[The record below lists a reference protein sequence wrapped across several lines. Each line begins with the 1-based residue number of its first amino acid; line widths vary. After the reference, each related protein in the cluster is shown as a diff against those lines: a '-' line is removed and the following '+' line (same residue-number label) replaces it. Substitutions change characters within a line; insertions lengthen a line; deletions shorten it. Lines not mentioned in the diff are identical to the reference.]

1 MANISENTQSPTWA
15 QGIYQIETSDPVLGG
30 ANGIANRQARELAAR
45 TQWLKAEIAKAVQSI
60 GSNKTTTD
68 NSLTLKANAATQI
81 SAGAGLTG
89 GGTLAAHRTIG
100 LATPSTLSGSTT
112 NWVGNGAT
120 GHTHEIARA
129 TPTLAGVAKLVN
141 TLNSTATDA
150 ALTAAQGK
158 VLAEQ
163 ITAAISGSLNL
174 RGTLSTRNL
183 NDLFGTANYGVWD
196 NKANANTTT
205 DKNYPTTKAGTLFV
219 LPSAYQGVQ
228 LYIPFDQSVLYI
240 RHTTN
245 NSNPTTFSTWRSIG
259 EVVNALNDAST
270 TAALTAAMGK
280 KLNDEKLGNTGNQTL
295 SGRLN
300 INNPDQWEKLR
311 FQTKNGYWRLE
322 GDPKGAV
329 NRRLNFNFVEADDPA
344 KQTYIWFP
352 TLTEGIDENVAYQ
365 SWVNS
370 QLSGK
375 LGNTGNQELAGHLV
389 VKYAND
395 WVGVVA
401 HNPTPNKHIFFDGVV
416 NNIPK
421 GGLQII
427 ANDNGAYFVRITATP
442 QGNANQDRRVASV
455 DFHADNIWTNAYGW
469 LHEGFVR
476 AGNGIGQSAKHQI
489 KIGWSADRR
498 LKATVDETDLGGI
511 VTDGVLKPHLDNIN
525 NGIHNHVQ
533 NILGILNNK
542 TSFGDFAVAKTL
554 NGYQRLP
561 NGLIIQWGRINGTLG
576 SMGGRVTFP
585 IAFPN
590 TCFSAVLSQHSHEGG
605 NGFVLRNNAGDRT
618 GFDYGEDVWNGV
630 GRGRAAS
637 ASWIAIGG

>member
-1 MANISENTQSPTWA
+1 MQA
-15 QGIYQIETSDPVLGG
+15 IETQDK
-30 ANGIANRQARELAAR
+30 QFH
-45 TQWLKAEIAKAVQSI
+45 
-60 GSNKTTTD
+60 D
-68 NSLTLKANAATQI
+68 
-81 SAGAGLTG
+81 
-89 GGTLAAHRTIG
+89 
-100 LATPSTLSGSTT
+100 
-112 NWVGNGAT
+112 GNGTTELGTILPAWWLNQIQA
-120 GHTHEIARA
+120 EM
-129 TPTLAGVAKLVN
+129 LAV
-141 TLNSTATDA
+141 
-150 ALTAAQGK
+150 LTAAKVSPSKAKTNQLAEAIGKLLTGSVVDNLTSTNTDKPLSAKQGK
-158 VLAEQ
+158 ALSEQ

-174 RGTLSTRNL
+174 RGALSTRNL

-196 NKANANTTT
+196 NYANVNATLE
-205 DKNYPTTKAGTLFV
+205 KNYPTTKAGTLFV

-270 TAALTAAMGK
+270 TTALTAAMGK

-295 SGRLN
+295 SGSLN

-311 FQTKNGYWRLE
+311 FQTNSGYWRLE
-322 GDPKGAV
+322 GDPKGAA
-329 NRRLNFNFVEADDPA
+329 NRRLNFNFVEADDSA

-352 TLTEGIDENVAYQ
+352 TLTKGIHENVAYQ

-375 LGNTGNQELAGHLV
+375 LGNTGTQELAGHLV

-395 WVGVVA
+395 WVGMVA
-401 HNPTPNKHIFFDGVV
+401 HNPTPNKHAFFDGVV

-442 QGNANQDRRVASV
+442 QGNANQDRRVASA
-455 DFHADNIWTNAYGW
+455 DFYAGSIWTNAYGW

-489 KIGWSADRR
+489 KIGWSNDRR

-511 VTDGVLKPHLDNIN
+511 VTDAVLQPHLDNIN

-533 NILGILNNK
+533 NLLNILNNK
-542 TSFGDFAVAKTL
+542 AERAHFTHTYYPNHYAGAEVW
-554 NGYQRLP
+554 RMP
-561 NGLIIQWGRINGTLG
+561 NGLKITTMQINGAQRG
-576 SMGGRVTFP
+576 SIYYLPEAYQGRF
-585 IAFPN
+585 
-590 TCFSAVLSQHSHEGG
+590 
-605 NGFVLRNNAGDRT
+605 
-618 GFDYGEDVWNGV
+618 
-630 GRGRAAS
+630 
-637 ASWIAIGG
+637 IAIGNDYGGGANAVTTTPIHGTNQIRINASGPTTDVNIIAIGWANNGY

>member
-1 MANISENTQSPTWA
+1 MTNL
-15 QGIYQIETSDPVLGG
+15 QIESRFEEVIPIIETGDKVIGG
-30 ANGIANRQARELAAR
+30 ASGKINQIFKKITDR
-45 TQWLKAEIAKAVQSI
+45 TEWNKTEIAKAMALI
-60 GSNKTTTD
+60 G
-68 NSLTLKANAATQI
+68 ANQQTATQQFVLKNTTLT
-81 SAGAGLTG
+81 AGAGLTG

-158 VLAEQ
+158 VLSEQ

-174 RGTLSTRNL
+174 RGALSTRNL

-196 NKANANTTT
+196 NYANVNATLE
-205 DKNYPTTKAGTLFV
+205 KNYPTTKAGTLFV

-245 NSNPTTFSTWRSIG
+245 NSNPTAFSTWRSIG
-259 EVVNALNDAST
+259 EVVNALNDEST
-270 TAALTAAMGK
+270 TTALSAAMGK

-295 SGRLN
+295 SGSLN

-311 FQTKNGYWRLE
+311 FQTNSGYWRLE
-322 GDPKGAV
+322 GDPKGAA
-329 NRRLNFNFVEADDPA
+329 NRRLNFNFVEADDSA

-352 TLTEGIDENVAYQ
+352 TLTKGTNETVAYQ

-375 LGNTGNQELAGHLV
+375 LGNTGKQELAGHLV
-389 VKYAND
+389 VKYASD
-395 WVGVVA
+395 WVGMVA
-401 HNPTPNKHIFFDGVV
+401 HNPTPNKHAFFDGVV

-427 ANDNGAYFVRITATP
+427 ANDNGAYFTRITATP
-442 QGNANQDRRVASV
+442 QGNANQDRRIGSA
-455 DFHADNIWTNAYGW
+455 DFHADNIWTHAYGW

-476 AGNGIGQSAKHQI
+476 AGNGIGQEAKHQI
-489 KIGWSADRR
+489 KIGWSPADMR

-511 VTDGVLKPHLDNIN
+511 VTDAVLRPHLDNIN

-590 TCFSAVLSQHSHEGG
+590 TCLSAVLSQYSIAGG
-605 NGFVLRNNAGDRT
+605 NGFVLRNSAGDRT
-618 GFDYGEDVWNGV
+618 GFNYGEDVLSNV

>member
-1 MANISENTQSPTWA
+1 MQA
-15 QGIYQIETSDPVLGG
+15 IETQDK
-30 ANGIANRQARELAAR
+30 QFH
-45 TQWLKAEIAKAVQSI
+45 
-60 GSNKTTTD
+60 D
-68 NSLTLKANAATQI
+68 
-81 SAGAGLTG
+81 
-89 GGTLAAHRTIG
+89 
-100 LATPSTLSGSTT
+100 
-112 NWVGNGAT
+112 GNGTTELGTILPAWWLNQIQA
-120 GHTHEIARA
+120 EM
-129 TPTLAGVAKLVN
+129 LAV
-141 TLNSTATDA
+141 
-150 ALTAAQGK
+150 LTAAKVSPSKAKTNQLAEAIGKLLTGSVVDNLTSTNTDKPLSAKQGK
-158 VLAEQ
+158 ALSEQ

-174 RGTLSTRNL
+174 RGALSTRNL

-196 NKANANTTT
+196 NKANVNTTLE
-205 DKNYPTTKAGTLFV
+205 KNYPTTKAGTLFV

-245 NSNPTTFSTWRSIG
+245 NSNPTAFSTWRSIG
-259 EVVNALNDAST
+259 EVVNALNDEST
-270 TAALTAAMGK
+270 TTALSAAMGK

-295 SGRLN
+295 SGSLN

-311 FQTKNGYWRLE
+311 FQTNSGYWRLE
-322 GDPKGAV
+322 GDPKGAA
-329 NRRLNFNFVEADDPA
+329 NRRLNFNFVEADDSA

-352 TLTEGIDENVAYQ
+352 TLTKGTNETVAYQ

-375 LGNTGNQELAGHLV
+375 LGNTGKQELAGHLV
-389 VKYAND
+389 VKYASD
-395 WVGVVA
+395 WVGMVA
-401 HNPTPNKHIFFDGVV
+401 HNPTPNKHAFFDGVV

-427 ANDNGAYFVRITATP
+427 ANDNGAYFTRITATP

-455 DFHADNIWTNAYGW
+455 DFHADNIWTHAYGW

-476 AGNGIGQSAKHQI
+476 AGNGIGQEAKHQI
-489 KIGWSADRR
+489 KIGWSPADMR

-511 VTDGVLKPHLDNIN
+511 VTDAVLRPHLDNIN

-542 TSFGDFAVAKTL
+542 TSYGDFAVAKTL

-576 SMGGRVTFP
+576 AMSGRITFP

-590 TCFSAVLSQHSHEGG
+590 TCFSVVLSQYSIAGG

-637 ASWIAIGG
+637 ASWIAIGS

>member
-1 MANISENTQSPTWA
+1 MTNL
-15 QGIYQIETSDPVLGG
+15 QIESRFEEVIPIIETGDKVIGG
-30 ANGIANRQARELAAR
+30 ASGKINQIFKKITDR
-45 TQWLKAEIAKAVQSI
+45 TEWNKTEIAKAMALI
-60 GSNKTTTD
+60 G
-68 NSLTLKANAATQI
+68 ANQQTATQQFVLKNTTLT
-81 SAGAGLTG
+81 AGAGLTG

-158 VLAEQ
+158 VLSEQ

-174 RGTLSTRNL
+174 RGALSTRNL

-196 NKANANTTT
+196 NYANVNATLE
-205 DKNYPTTKAGTLFV
+205 KNYPTTKAGTLFV

-245 NSNPTTFSTWRSIG
+245 NSNPTAFSTWRSIG
-259 EVVNALNDAST
+259 EVVNALNDEST
-270 TAALTAAMGK
+270 TTALSAAMGK

-295 SGRLN
+295 SGSLN

-311 FQTKNGYWRLE
+311 FQTNSGYWRLE
-322 GDPKGAV
+322 GDPKGAA
-329 NRRLNFNFVEADDPA
+329 NRRLNFNFVEADDSA

-352 TLTEGIDENVAYQ
+352 TLTKGTNETVAYQ

-375 LGNTGNQELAGHLV
+375 LGNTGKQELAGHLV
-389 VKYAND
+389 VKYASD
-395 WVGVVA
+395 WVGMVA
-401 HNPTPNKHIFFDGVV
+401 HNPTPNKHAFFDGVV

-427 ANDNGAYFVRITATP
+427 ANDNGAYFIRITATP

-455 DFHADNIWTNAYGW
+455 DFHADNIWTHAYGW

-476 AGNGIGQSAKHQI
+476 AGNGIGQEAKHQI
-489 KIGWSADRR
+489 KIGWSPADMR
-498 LKATVDETDLGGI
+498 LKATVDETDLGGV
-511 VTDGVLKPHLDNIN
+511 VTDAVLRPHLDNIN

-576 SMGGRVTFP
+576 AMSGRITFP

-590 TCFSAVLSQHSHEGG
+590 TCFSAVLSQYSIAGG
-605 NGFVLRNNAGDRT
+605 NGFVLRNSAGDRT
-618 GFDYGEDVWNGV
+618 GFDYGEDVLSNV

>member
-1 MANISENTQSPTWA
+1 MTNL
-15 QGIYQIETSDPVLGG
+15 QIESRFEEVIPIIETGDKVIGG
-30 ANGIANRQARELAAR
+30 ASGKINQIFKKITDR
-45 TQWLKAEIAKAVQSI
+45 TEWNKTEIAKAMALI
-60 GSNKTTTD
+60 G
-68 NSLTLKANAATQI
+68 ANQQTATQQFVLKNTTLT
-81 SAGAGLTG
+81 AGAGLTG
-89 GGTLAAHRTIG
+89 GGTLAANRTIG

-129 TPTLAGVAKLVN
+129 TPTLAGVVKLVN
-141 TLNSTATDA
+141 TLNSTALDA

-174 RGTLSTRNL
+174 RGALSTRNL

-196 NKANANTTT
+196 NYANVNATLE
-205 DKNYPTTKAGTLFV
+205 KNYPTTKAGTLFV

-245 NSNPTTFSTWRSIG
+245 NSNPTAFSTWRSIG
-259 EVVNALNDAST
+259 EVANTLNDAST
-270 TAALTAAMGK
+270 TVALTAAMGK

-295 SGRLN
+295 SGSLN

-311 FQTKNGYWRLE
+311 FQTNSGYWRLE
-322 GDPKGAV
+322 GDPKGAA
-329 NRRLNFNFVEADDPA
+329 NRRLNFNFVEADDSA

-352 TLTEGIDENVAYQ
+352 TLTKGIHENVAYQ

-375 LGNTGNQELAGHLV
+375 LGNTGTQELAGHLV

-401 HNPTPNKHIFFDGVV
+401 HNPTPNKHAFFDGVV

-427 ANDNGAYFVRITATP
+427 ANDNGAYFIRITATP

-455 DFHADNIWTNAYGW
+455 DFHADNIWTHAYGW

-476 AGNGIGQSAKHQI
+476 AGNGIGQEAKHQI
-489 KIGWSADRR
+489 KIGWSPADMR
-498 LKATVDETDLGGI
+498 LKATVDETDLGGV
-511 VTDGVLKPHLDNIN
+511 VTDAVLRPHLDNIN
-525 NGIHNHVQ
+525 NGIHN
-533 NILGILNNK
+533 K
-542 TSFGDFAVAKTL
+542 TSYGDFAVAKTL

-590 TCFSAVLSQHSHEGG
+590 TCFSAVLSQHHPAGG

-618 GFDYGEDVWNGV
+618 GFDYGEDVLSNV

>member
-1 MANISENTQSPTWA
+1 MTNL
-15 QGIYQIETSDPVLGG
+15 QIESRFEEVIPIIETGDKVIGG
-30 ANGIANRQARELAAR
+30 ASGKINQIFKKITDR
-45 TQWLKAEIAKAVQSI
+45 TEWNKTEIAKAMALI
-60 GSNKTTTD
+60 G
-68 NSLTLKANAATQI
+68 ANQQTATQQFVLKNTTLT
-81 SAGAGLTG
+81 AGAGLTG

-158 VLAEQ
+158 VLSEQ

-174 RGTLSTRNL
+174 RGALSTRNL

-196 NKANANTTT
+196 NKANVNTTLE
-205 DKNYPTTKAGTLFV
+205 KNYPTTKAGTLFV

-245 NSNPTTFSTWRSIG
+245 NSNPTAFSTWRSIG
-259 EVVNALNDAST
+259 EVVNALNDEST
-270 TAALTAAMGK
+270 TTALSAAMGK

-295 SGRLN
+295 SGSLN

-311 FQTKNGYWRLE
+311 FQTNSGYWRLE
-322 GDPKGAV
+322 GDPKGAA
-329 NRRLNFNFVEADDPA
+329 NRRLNFNFVEADDSA

-352 TLTEGIDENVAYQ
+352 TLTKGTNETVAYQ

-375 LGNTGNQELAGHLV
+375 LGNTGKQELAGHLV
-389 VKYAND
+389 VKYASD
-395 WVGVVA
+395 WVGMVA
-401 HNPTPNKHIFFDGVV
+401 HNPTPNKHAFFDGVV

-427 ANDNGAYFVRITATP
+427 ANDNGAYFIRITATP

-455 DFHADNIWTNAYGW
+455 DFHADNIWTHAYGW

-476 AGNGIGQSAKHQI
+476 AGNGIGQEAKHQI
-489 KIGWSADRR
+489 KIGWSPADMR
-498 LKATVDETDLGGI
+498 LKATVDETDLGGV
-511 VTDGVLKPHLDNIN
+511 VTDAVLRPHLDNIN
-525 NGIHNHVQ
+525 NGIHN
-533 NILGILNNK
+533 K
-542 TSFGDFAVAKTL
+542 TSYGDFAVAKTL

-576 SMGGRVTFP
+576 AMSGRITFP

-590 TCFSAVLSQHSHEGG
+590 TCFSAVLSQYSIAGG

-637 ASWIAIGG
+637 ASWIAIGS

>member
-1 MANISENTQSPTWA
+1 M
-15 QGIYQIETSDPVLGG
+15 
-30 ANGIANRQARELAAR
+30 
-45 TQWLKAEIAKAVQSI
+45 
-60 GSNKTTTD
+60 
-68 NSLTLKANAATQI
+68 
-81 SAGAGLTG
+81 
-89 GGTLAAHRTIG
+89 
-100 LATPSTLSGSTT
+100 
-112 NWVGNGAT
+112 
-120 GHTHEIARA
+120 
-129 TPTLAGVAKLVN
+129 
-141 TLNSTATDA
+141 
-150 ALTAAQGK
+150 
-158 VLAEQ
+158 
-163 ITAAISGSLNL
+163 
-174 RGTLSTRNL
+174 
-183 NDLFGTANYGVWD
+183 
-196 NKANANTTT
+196 
-205 DKNYPTTKAGTLFV
+205 
-219 LPSAYQGVQ
+219 
-228 LYIPFDQSVLYI
+228 LYI

-245 NSNPTTFSTWRSIG
+245 NSNPTAFSTWRTIG
-259 EVVNALNDAST
+259 AVANTLNDEST

-295 SGRLN
+295 SGSLN

-311 FQTKNGYWRLE
+311 FQTNSGYWRLE
-322 GDPKGAV
+322 GDPKGAA
-329 NRRLNFNFVEADDPA
+329 NRRLNFNFVEADDSA

-352 TLTEGIDENVAYQ
+352 TLTKGIHENVAYQ

-375 LGNTGNQELAGHLV
+375 LGNTGKQELAGHLV
-389 VKYAND
+389 VKYASD
-395 WVGVVA
+395 WVGMVA
-401 HNPTPNKHIFFDGVV
+401 HNPTPNKHAFFDGVV

-427 ANDNGAYFVRITATP
+427 ANDNGAYFTRITATP
-442 QGNANQDRRVASV
+442 PGNANQDRRIGSV
-455 DFHADNIWTNAYGW
+455 DFHADNIWTYAYGW

-476 AGNGIGQSAKHQI
+476 AGNGIGQAAKHQI
-489 KIGWSADRR
+489 KIGWSADMR

-511 VTDGVLKPHLDNIN
+511 VTDAVLRPHLDNIN

-533 NILGILNNK
+533 NILGLLGNR
-542 TSFGDFAVAKTL
+542 TSYGDFAVAKTL

-605 NGFVLRNNAGDRT
+605 NGFVLRNSVGDRT

-637 ASWIAIGG
+637 ASWIEIGG

>member
-1 MANISENTQSPTWA
+1 MTNL
-15 QGIYQIETSDPVLGG
+15 QIESRFEEVIPIIETGDKVIGG
-30 ANGIANRQARELAAR
+30 ASGKINQIFKKITDR
-45 TQWLKAEIAKAVQSI
+45 TEWNKTEIAKAMALI
-60 GSNKTTTD
+60 G
-68 NSLTLKANAATQI
+68 ANQQTATQQFVLKNTTLT
-81 SAGAGLTG
+81 AGAGLTG

-129 TPTLAGVAKLVN
+129 TPTLAGVVKLVN
-141 TLNSTATDA
+141 TLNSTALDA

-174 RGTLSTRNL
+174 RGALSTRNL
-183 NDLFGTANYGVWD
+183 NDLYGTANYGVWD
-196 NKANANTTT
+196 NYANVNATLE
-205 DKNYPTTKAGTLFV
+205 KNYPTTKAGTLFV

-245 NSNPTTFSTWRSIG
+245 NSNPAVFSTWRSIG
-259 EVVNALNDAST
+259 AVANTLNDEST

-295 SGRLN
+295 SGSLN

-311 FQTKNGYWRLE
+311 FQTNSGYWRLE
-322 GDPKGAV
+322 GDPKGAA
-329 NRRLNFNFVEADDPA
+329 NRRLNFNFVEADDSA

-352 TLTEGIDENVAYQ
+352 TLTKGANETVAYQ

-375 LGNTGNQELAGHLV
+375 LGNTGKQELAGHLV
-389 VKYAND
+389 VKYASD
-395 WVGVVA
+395 WVGMVA
-401 HNPTPNKHIFFDGVV
+401 HNPTPNKHAFFDGVV

-427 ANDNGAYFVRITATP
+427 ANDNGAYFIRITATP

-455 DFHADNIWTNAYGW
+455 DFHADNIWTHAYGW

-476 AGNGIGQSAKHQI
+476 AGNGIGQEAKHQI
-489 KIGWSADRR
+489 KIGWSPADMR
-498 LKATVDETDLGGI
+498 LKATVDETDLGGV
-511 VTDGVLKPHLDNIN
+511 VTDAVLRPHLDNIN
-525 NGIHNHVQ
+525 NGIHN
-533 NILGILNNK
+533 K
-542 TSFGDFAVAKTL
+542 TSYGDFAVAKTL

-576 SMGGRVTFP
+576 AMSGRITFP

-590 TCFSAVLSQHSHEGG
+590 TCFSAVLSQYSIAGG
-605 NGFVLRNNAGDRT
+605 NGFVLRNSAGDRT
-618 GFDYGEDVWNGV
+618 GFDYGEDVLSNV

>member
-1 MANISENTQSPTWA
+1 MTNL
-15 QGIYQIETSDPVLGG
+15 QIESRFEEVIPIIETGDKVIGG
-30 ANGIANRQARELAAR
+30 ASGKINQIFKKITDR
-45 TQWLKAEIAKAVQSI
+45 TEWNKTEIAKAMALI
-60 GSNKTTTD
+60 G
-68 NSLTLKANAATQI
+68 ANQQTATQQFVLKNTTLT
-81 SAGAGLTG
+81 AGAGLTG

-129 TPTLAGVAKLVN
+129 TPTLAGVVKLVN
-141 TLNSTATDA
+141 TLNSTALDT

-174 RGTLSTRNL
+174 RGALSTRNL

-196 NKANANTTT
+196 NKANVNTTLE
-205 DKNYPTTKAGTLFV
+205 KNYPTTKAGTLFV

-245 NSNPTTFSTWRSIG
+245 NSNPTAFSTWRSIG
-259 EVVNALNDAST
+259 EVVNALNDEST

-295 SGRLN
+295 SGSLN

-311 FQTKNGYWRLE
+311 FQTNGGYWRLE
-322 GDPKGAV
+322 GDPKGAA
-329 NRRLNFNFVEADDPA
+329 NRRLNFNFVEADDSA

-352 TLTEGIDENVAYQ
+352 TLTKGIHENVAYQ

-375 LGNTGNQELAGHLV
+375 LGNTGTQELAGHLV

-401 HNPTPNKHIFFDGVV
+401 HNPTPNKHMFFDGVV

-427 ANDNGAYFVRITATP
+427 ANDNGAYFTRITATP
-442 QGNANQDRRVASV
+442 QGNANQDRRVGSA
-455 DFHADNIWTNAYGW
+455 DFHADNIWTHAYGW

-476 AGNGIGQSAKHQI
+476 AGNGIGQEAKHQI
-489 KIGWSADRR
+489 KIGWSPADMR
-498 LKATVDETDLGGI
+498 LKATVDDVDLGGI
-511 VTDGVLKPHLDNIN
+511 VTDAVLRPHLDNIN

-576 SMGGRVTFP
+576 AMGGRVTFP

-590 TCFSAVLSQHSHEGG
+590 TCFSAVLSQYSIAGG
-605 NGFVLRNNAGDRT
+605 NGFVLRNSAGDRT
-618 GFDYGEDVWNGV
+618 GFDYGEDVLSNV

>member
-1 MANISENTQSPTWA
+1 MQA
-15 QGIYQIETSDPVLGG
+15 IETQDK
-30 ANGIANRQARELAAR
+30 QFH
-45 TQWLKAEIAKAVQSI
+45 
-60 GSNKTTTD
+60 D
-68 NSLTLKANAATQI
+68 
-81 SAGAGLTG
+81 
-89 GGTLAAHRTIG
+89 
-100 LATPSTLSGSTT
+100 
-112 NWVGNGAT
+112 GNGTTELGTILPAWWLNQIQA
-120 GHTHEIARA
+120 EM
-129 TPTLAGVAKLVN
+129 LAV
-141 TLNSTATDA
+141 
-150 ALTAAQGK
+150 LTAAKVSPSKAKTNQLAEAIGKLLTGSVVDNLTSTNTDKPLSAKQGK
-158 VLAEQ
+158 ALSEQ
-163 ITAAISGSLNL
+163 IAAAISGSLNL
-174 RGTLSTRNL
+174 RGALSTRNL

-196 NKANANTTT
+196 NKANVNTTLE
-205 DKNYPTTKAGTLFV
+205 KNYPTTKAGTLFV

-245 NSNPTTFSTWRSIG
+245 NSNPTAFSTWRSIG
-259 EVVNALNDAST
+259 EVVNALNDEST
-270 TAALTAAMGK
+270 TTALSAAMGK

-295 SGRLN
+295 SGSLN

-311 FQTKNGYWRLE
+311 FQTNSGYWRLE
-322 GDPKGAV
+322 GDPKGAA
-329 NRRLNFNFVEADDPA
+329 NRRLNFNFVEADDSA

-352 TLTEGIDENVAYQ
+352 TLTKGIHENVAYQ

-375 LGNTGNQELAGHLV
+375 LGNTGTQELAGHLV

-401 HNPTPNKHIFFDGVV
+401 HNPTPNKHAFFDGVV

-427 ANDNGAYFVRITATP
+427 ANDNGAYFTRITATP
-442 QGNANQDRRVASV
+442 PGNANQDRRIGSV
-455 DFHADNIWTNAYGW
+455 DFHADNIWTYAYGW

-476 AGNGIGQSAKHQI
+476 AGNGIGQEAKHQI
-489 KIGWSADRR
+489 KIGWSPADMR
-498 LKATVDETDLGGI
+498 LKATVDETDLGGV
-511 VTDGVLKPHLDNIN
+511 VTDAVLRPHLDNIN
-525 NGIHNHVQ
+525 NGIHN
-533 NILGILNNK
+533 K
-542 TSFGDFAVAKTL
+542 TSYGDFAVAKTL

-576 SMGGRVTFP
+576 AMSGRVTFP

-590 TCFSAVLSQHSHEGG
+590 TCFSAVLSQYSIAGG

-618 GFDYGEDVWNGV
+618 GFDYGEDVLSNV

-637 ASWIAIGG
+637 ASWIAIGS

>member
-1 MANISENTQSPTWA
+1 MTNL
-15 QGIYQIETSDPVLGG
+15 QIESRFEEVIPIIETGDKVIGG
-30 ANGIANRQARELAAR
+30 ASGKINQIFKKITDR
-45 TQWLKAEIAKAVQSI
+45 TEWNKTEIAKAMALI
-60 GSNKTTTD
+60 G
-68 NSLTLKANAATQI
+68 ANQQTATQQFVLKNTTLT
-81 SAGAGLTG
+81 AGAGLTG
-89 GGTLAAHRTIG
+89 GGTLAANRTIG

-129 TPTLAGVAKLVN
+129 TPTLAGVVKLVN
-141 TLNSTATDA
+141 TLNSTALDA

-174 RGTLSTRNL
+174 RGALGSRNL
-183 NDLFGTANYGVWD
+183 NDLFGTANYGVWG
-196 NKANANTTT
+196 NAANTHTTT

-295 SGRLN
+295 SGSLN

-311 FQTKNGYWRLE
+311 FQTNSGYWRLE
-322 GDPKGAV
+322 GDPKGAA
-329 NRRLNFNFVEADDPA
+329 NRRLNFNFVEADDSA

-352 TLTEGIDENVAYQ
+352 TLTKGIHENVAYQ

-375 LGNTGNQELAGHLV
+375 LGNTGTQELAGHLV

-395 WVGVVA
+395 WVGMVA
-401 HNPTPNKHIFFDGVV
+401 HNPTPNKHAFFDGVV
-416 NNIPK
+416 NNVPK

-442 QGNANQDRRVASV
+442 QGNANQDRRVASA
-455 DFHADNIWTNAYGW
+455 DFYAGSIWTNAYGW

-476 AGNGIGQSAKHQI
+476 AGNGIGQLAKHQI
-489 KIGWSADRR
+489 KIGWSPADMR

-511 VTDGVLKPHLDNIN
+511 VTDAVLRPHLDNIN
-525 NGIHNHVQ
+525 NGIHS
-533 NILGILNNK
+533 K

-590 TCFSAVLSQHSHEGG
+590 TCFSAVLSQYSIAGG
-605 NGFVLRNNAGDRT
+605 NGFVLRNSAGDRT
-618 GFDYGEDVWNGV
+618 GFDYGEDVLSNV

>member
-1 MANISENTQSPTWA
+1 MQA
-15 QGIYQIETSDPVLGG
+15 IETQDK
-30 ANGIANRQARELAAR
+30 QFH
-45 TQWLKAEIAKAVQSI
+45 
-60 GSNKTTTD
+60 D
-68 NSLTLKANAATQI
+68 
-81 SAGAGLTG
+81 
-89 GGTLAAHRTIG
+89 
-100 LATPSTLSGSTT
+100 
-112 NWVGNGAT
+112 GNGTTELGTILPAWWLNQIQA
-120 GHTHEIARA
+120 EM
-129 TPTLAGVAKLVN
+129 LAV
-141 TLNSTATDA
+141 
-150 ALTAAQGK
+150 LTAAKVSPSKAKTNQLAEAIGKLLTGSVVDNLTSTNTDKPLSAKQGK
-158 VLAEQ
+158 ALSEQ

-174 RGTLSTRNL
+174 RGALSTRNL

-196 NKANANTTT
+196 NKANVNTTLE
-205 DKNYPTTKAGTLFV
+205 KNYPTTK
-219 LPSAYQGVQ
+219 GVQ

-270 TAALTAAMGK
+270 TTALTAAMGK

-295 SGRLN
+295 SGSLN

-311 FQTKNGYWRLE
+311 FQTNSGYWRLE
-322 GDPKGAV
+322 GDPKGAA
-329 NRRLNFNFVEADDPA
+329 NRRLNFNFVEADDSA

-352 TLTEGIDENVAYQ
+352 TLTKGTNETVAYQ

-375 LGNTGNQELAGHLV
+375 LGNTGKQELAGHLV
-389 VKYAND
+389 VKYASD
-395 WVGVVA
+395 WVGMVA
-401 HNPTPNKHIFFDGVV
+401 HNPTPNKHAFFDGVV

-427 ANDNGAYFVRITATP
+427 ANDNGAYFIRITATP

-455 DFHADNIWTNAYGW
+455 DFHADNIWTHAYGW

-476 AGNGIGQSAKHQI
+476 AGNGIGQEAKHQI
-489 KIGWSADRR
+489 KIGWSPADMR
-498 LKATVDETDLGGI
+498 LKATVDETDLGGV
-511 VTDGVLKPHLDNIN
+511 VTDAVLRPHLDNIN
-525 NGIHNHVQ
+525 NGIHN
-533 NILGILNNK
+533 K
-542 TSFGDFAVAKTL
+542 TSYGDFAVAKTL

-576 SMGGRVTFP
+576 AMSGRITFP

-590 TCFSAVLSQHSHEGG
+590 TCFSAVLSQYSIAGG
-605 NGFVLRNNAGDRT
+605 NGFVLRNSAGDRT
-618 GFDYGEDVWNGV
+618 GFDYGEDVLSNV

>member
-1 MANISENTQSPTWA
+1 MTNL
-15 QGIYQIETSDPVLGG
+15 QIESRFEEVIPIIETGDKVIGG
-30 ANGIANRQARELAAR
+30 ASGKINQIFKKITDR
-45 TQWLKAEIAKAVQSI
+45 TEWNKTEIAKAMALI
-60 GSNKTTTD
+60 G
-68 NSLTLKANAATQI
+68 ANQQTATQQFVLKNTTLT
-81 SAGAGLTG
+81 AGAGLTG
-89 GGTLAAHRTIG
+89 GGTLAANRTIG

-129 TPTLAGVAKLVN
+129 TPTLAGVVKLVN
-141 TLNSTATDA
+141 TLNSTALDA

-174 RGTLSTRNL
+174 RGALSTRNL

-196 NKANANTTT
+196 NYANVNATLE
-205 DKNYPTTKAGTLFV
+205 KNYPTTKAGTLFV

-245 NSNPTTFSTWRSIG
+245 NSNPTAFSTWRSIG
-259 EVVNALNDAST
+259 EVANTLNDAST
-270 TAALTAAMGK
+270 TVALTAAMGK

-295 SGRLN
+295 SGSLN

-311 FQTKNGYWRLE
+311 FQTNSGYWRLE
-322 GDPKGAV
+322 GDPKGAA
-329 NRRLNFNFVEADDPA
+329 NRRLNFNFVEADDSA

-352 TLTEGIDENVAYQ
+352 TLTKGIHENVAYQ

-375 LGNTGNQELAGHLV
+375 LGNTGTQELAGHLV

-401 HNPTPNKHIFFDGVV
+401 HNPTPNKHAFFDGVV

-427 ANDNGAYFVRITATP
+427 ANDNGAYFIRITATP

-455 DFHADNIWTNAYGW
+455 DFHADNIWTHAYGW

-476 AGNGIGQSAKHQI
+476 AGNGIGQEAKHQI
-489 KIGWSADRR
+489 KIGWSPADMR
-498 LKATVDETDLGGI
+498 LKATVDETDLGGV
-511 VTDGVLKPHLDNIN
+511 VTDAVLRPHLDNIN
-525 NGIHNHVQ
+525 NGIHN
-533 NILGILNNK
+533 K
-542 TSFGDFAVAKTL
+542 TSYGDFAVAKTL

-576 SMGGRVTFP
+576 AMSGRITFP

-590 TCFSAVLSQHSHEGG
+590 TCFSAVLSQYSIAGG
-605 NGFVLRNNAGDRT
+605 NGFVLRNSAGDRT
-618 GFDYGEDVWNGV
+618 GFDYGEDVLSNV